1 MLPLDLCVTWSPGSD
16 AGACLSFST
25 LTLVC
30 LSYSRHKWCQRMTL
44 VINCFLQLNIAYLS
58 SILTTPYVDTP
69 IQPLFCMKSLISN
82 VLSQLIATCSHFS
95 PTSRCSSSVLHL
107 SGEGHAQHFNFLV
120 WYMISSGI
128 IFHITI
134 SSFIMI
140 SMLARWLLSYS
151 TATIVHILIRSKH
164 FHSLNRGQCTSVT
177 KMLNYA
183 IHGSYH

>member
-1 MLPLDLCVTWSPGSD
+1 MMSK
-16 AGACLSFST
+16 
-25 LTLVC
+25 
-30 LSYSRHKWCQRMTL
+30 KWL

-69 IQPLFCMKSLISN
+69 IQLLFCMKSLISS
-82 VLSQLIATCSHFS
+82 VPSQLIATSSDFF
-95 PTSRCSSSVLHL
+95 TSRCSSTACNL
-107 SGEGHAQHFNFLV
+107 SGEWHAQNFNFLI

-128 IFHITI
+128 ILHITI

-151 TATIVHILIRSKH
+151 TATIIHILIRSKH
-164 FHSLNRGQCTSVT
+164 FHSLNRGECTSVT